1 MHNDSWKMQQRNSKQ
16 MCLHFWMAVT
26 LKPTLSKLSNLL
38 TDSSRPYKQLL
49 QNKKTGSRELFLSE
63 IDFQSSSTVSFPTN
77 I

>member
-1 MHNDSWKMQQRNSKQ
+1 
-16 MCLHFWMAVT
+16 MAVT

-49 QNKKTGSRELFLSE
+49 QNKKTGSGELFLSE